1 MAPVALFSALAQYV
15 CERQET
21 MAAVTCA
28 GLTEVDAALADAA
41 NDAETPIAAASA
53 ASLRETFIVYCP
65 FPRPSVAYSNTTG
78 LQVWQGSINPWF
90 QNGTNHS
97 CPARD
102 RPAPA
107 CEPRAERREPRD
119 DQRVE
124 PDPDADDAPAERE

>member
-53 ASLRETFIVYCP
+53 ASLRETFIVYYP
-65 FPRPSVAYSNTTG
+65 FPRPFGCLYRIPPVCISDKR
-78 LQVWQGSINPWF
+78 I
-90 QNGTNHS
+90 
-97 CPARD
+97 RK
-102 RPAPA
+102 
-107 CEPRAERREPRD
+107 
-119 DQRVE
+119 
-124 PDPDADDAPAERE
+124 